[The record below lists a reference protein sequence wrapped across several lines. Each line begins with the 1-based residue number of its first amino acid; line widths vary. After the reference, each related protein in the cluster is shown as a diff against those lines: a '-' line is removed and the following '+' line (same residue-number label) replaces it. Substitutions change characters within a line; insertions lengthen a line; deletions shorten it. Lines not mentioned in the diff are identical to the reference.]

1 MKKILVPL
9 LFLIAMLAGCG
20 GIAARNSAAL
30 NKLNLGDSKEA
41 VVALMGEPKHK
52 EAYGNKEYWLYI
64 TTGFASQD
72 EDRFTPVVFTGGK
85 VVGWGKK
92 YFSEIRDRTLP
103 STGGAS
109 SGGGVLLVA
118 PTYNPPSMAPFMTNP
133 NTLAPV
139 RGNTQPFQQPA
150 PQLPIQNPS
159 VNCTPDGR
167 GGYNCK

>member
-118 PTYNPPSMAPFMTNP
+118 PTPPKSIS
-133 NTLAPV
+133 
-139 RGNTQPFQQPA
+139 
-150 PQLPIQNPS
+150 PQL
-159 VNCTPDGR
+159 
-167 GGYNCK
+167 